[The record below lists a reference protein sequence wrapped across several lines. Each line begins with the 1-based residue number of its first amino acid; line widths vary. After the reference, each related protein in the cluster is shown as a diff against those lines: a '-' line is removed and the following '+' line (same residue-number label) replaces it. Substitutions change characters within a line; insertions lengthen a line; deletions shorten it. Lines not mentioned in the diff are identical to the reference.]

1 MSTVRVAL
9 RRNRLLVAA
18 LCAVVVLVVATGL
31 LRPRGNS
38 GPLGTAEAG
47 PEGSLALVRLLGDNG
62 VDVRAAD
69 SGPAALQAV
78 AGAAAAQ
85 RTVLVTSAQAVSVD
99 LTRRIVDSGARVVL
113 ITPSSRQLAA
123 VLPDVRTAAT
133 ATSPAAEPG
142 CALRAARRAGGVD
155 LSSRTYAVRG
165 SVRPGAATAC
175 YPGSSGAALVRVAG
189 SGRRADVDV
198 LGTAGLLRND
208 SLAAGGAAALALDLL
223 GERPTLVWYRP
234 AAADAIE
241 PGQPG
246 RPLTALL
253 PGWVGPAAA
262 QVAVA
267 ALLFAL
273 ARGRRIGPVVP
284 ERLPVVVAAGETT
297 AGRARLYRRHRAR
310 DAAAGALRAVA
321 VRDLAVRVGQPV
333 PRRDAGRPEAH
344 PGPVAPGPV
353 APGLVAPGLVA
364 PGPVAPGPVATGLV
378 AAVAARSGRSAGDV
392 EALLAG
398 PDPDDDE
405 ALTGLARGLADLIE
419 RTRAT

>member
-155 LSSRTYAVRG
+155 LSGRTYAVRG

-310 DAAAGALRAVA
+310 DAAARALRTAA
-321 VRDLAVRVGQPV
+321 ARDIAARVGQPV
-333 PRRDAGRPEAH
+333 HHG
-344 PGPVAPGPV
+344 PGPVEGANQGHAVGPGV
-353 APGLVAPGLVA
+353 I
-364 PGPVAPGPVATGLV
+364 
-378 AAVAARSGRSAGDV
+378 AAVAARTGLSPPVVAD
-392 EALLAG
+392 L
-398 PDPDDDE
+398 
-405 ALTGLARGLADLIE
+405 LTGPEPRDDAALVRLARELADLTE
-419 RTRAT
+419 RTRRT